1 MTETQKQRIKECLD
15 VYCQQAGSANK
26 ASNSL
31 RNISSATIS
40 QVLNNNWELISDE
53 MWRNIASQTGY
64 SEDEWVEVEI
74 RDYKLLTALLEDSQ
88 NHSNVF
94 AVVGDSGT
102 GKSAT
107 LRRYAQNNKRVFIIQ
122 CAEYWNR
129 KIFLQELM
137 SAMGRDYS
145 GYNVNEMMHEI
156 VRGLK
161 TQDHPLIIM
170 DEADKLVDQVLYFF
184 ITLYNQLE
192 DHCGIVLCSTDHM
205 AKRIKHGLKLNRK
218 GYKEIYSRIARK
230 FIELKGLSS
239 SDVAAIC
246 MANGVTERNLI
257 KDVIEDSEGDLR
269 RIRRKIH
276 ALKSAQ

>member
-1 MTETQKQRIKECLD
+1 MTETQKQRIKERLAD
-15 VYCQQAGSANK
+15 YCERFESQNK
-26 ASNSL
+26 AANSL
-31 RNISSATIS
+31 RNVSAATIS
-40 QVLNNNWELISDE
+40 QVLNNNWELVSDE

-64 SEDEWVEVEI
+64 TETEWVAVET
-74 RDYKLLTALLEDSQ
+74 RDYKLLTALLEDSRD
-88 NHSNVF
+88 HSNVF
-94 AVVGDSGT
+94 AVTGEAGS
-102 GKSAT
+102 GKSLT
-107 LRRYAQNNKRVFIIQ
+107 IRRFAEANKRVYSLQ

-129 KIFLQELM
+129 KIFLQELL

-161 TQDHPLIIM
+161 TQDHPVIII

-192 DHCGIVLCSTDHM
+192 DHCGIVLCSTDHLS
-205 AKRIKHGLKLNRK
+205 KRIKHGLKLNRK

-230 FIELKGLSS
+230 FIELKGLGST
-239 SDVAAIC
+239 DITAIC